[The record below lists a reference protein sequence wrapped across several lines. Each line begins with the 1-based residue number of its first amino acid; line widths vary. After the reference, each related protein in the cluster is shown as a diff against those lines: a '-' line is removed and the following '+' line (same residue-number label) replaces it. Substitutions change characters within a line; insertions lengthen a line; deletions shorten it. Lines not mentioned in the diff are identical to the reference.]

1 MVEFHLLSCDFYE
14 NALLIV
20 GVFSDLFRKWGAL
33 TFFPS
38 LCETSKVHAFIFDQA
53 EFPWVY
59 CLILC
64 LSKRIKY
71 VYFHCFVFFILQRY
85 IVVMNISMWNVIF
98 LICKK
103 YKKSSD
109 FYLHIFNDF
118 FDYSD
123 DFCFVVRRDF
133 YFVKKTIYRFK
144 HEFIVLFD
152 DFFEFWE
159 LIVYN
164 KNEVWLIITWL
175 LADQNKVSILD
186 FGLHTVSFC
195 SDKKAVFNITGP
207 NKCYCDRNFFLRIF
221 IDDFFSFV
229 STLCETIDWK
239 LNDIVVS
246 FSDFFSNKTISAII
260 FDKITFEYKLI
271 EFIQNGLW
279 MSSSDFICDFP

>member
-1 MVEFHLLSCDFYE
+1 
-14 NALLIV
+14 
-20 GVFSDLFRKWGAL
+20 
-33 TFFPS
+33 
-38 LCETSKVHAFIFDQA
+38 
-53 EFPWVY
+53 
-59 CLILC
+59 
-64 LSKRIKY
+64 
-71 VYFHCFVFFILQRY
+71 
-85 IVVMNISMWNVIF
+85 MNISMWNVVF

-109 FYLHIFNDF
+109 FCLHIFDDF

-152 DFFEFWE
+152 DFFEFWK
-159 LIVYN
+159 LIVYD

-175 LADQNKVSILD
+175 LADQNQVSILD
-186 FGLHTVSFC
+186 FWLHTVPFC
-195 SDKKAVFNITGP
+195 SDKKAVFYITGP

-246 FSDFFSNKTISAII
+246 FSDFFSNKTITVII
-260 FDKITFEYKLI
+260 FDKVAFEHELI
-271 EFIQNGLW
+271 EFIQNGLR
-279 MSSSDFICDFP
+279 MGSSDFICNFP

>member
-1 MVEFHLLSCDFYE
+1 MSIEEASLS
-14 NALLIV
+14 
-20 GVFSDLFRKWGAL
+20 S
-33 TFFPS
+33 
-38 LCETSKVHAFIFDQA
+38 Q
-53 EFPWVY
+53 
-59 CLILC
+59 
-64 LSKRIKY
+64 
-71 VYFHCFVFFILQRY
+71 CFVSSVRSMLSSLMKQSVPGSTVCFIASAIELNTCTSIVLYFFILQRY

-109 FYLHIFNDF
+109 FCLHIFDDF
-118 FDYSD
+118 FNYSD
-123 DFCFVVRRDF
+123 DFCLVVRRDF

-159 LIVYN
+159 LIVYD
-164 KNEVWLIITWL
+164 KNEVWFIITWL

-195 SDKKAVFNITGP
+195 SDKKAVFYITGP
-207 NKCYCDRNFFLRIF
+207 NKCYRDRNFFLRIF

-246 FSDFFSNKTISAII
+246 FSDFFSNKTISVII
-260 FDKITFEYKLI
+260 FDKVAFEYELI
-271 EFIQNGLW
+271 EFIQNGLRVW
-279 MSSSDFICDFP
+279 SSDFICNFSQG